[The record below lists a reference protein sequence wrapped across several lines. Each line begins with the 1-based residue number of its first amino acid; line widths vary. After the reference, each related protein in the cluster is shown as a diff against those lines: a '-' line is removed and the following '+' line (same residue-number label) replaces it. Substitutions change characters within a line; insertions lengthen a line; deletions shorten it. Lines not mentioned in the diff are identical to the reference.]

1 MKVSIIIPLYNVAPY
16 VEKCLLSVFKQTF
29 SNIEVILID
38 DCGSDDTMK
47 IVNRLLNVNK
57 NELDIHVIQHN
68 RNKGLSAARNTGIK
82 VATGDYLFF
91 LDSDDMLSE
100 DCIEKMA
107 FFAEKTCADIVIA
120 NYDEIL
126 PNNSV
131 CDSECFYLK
140 DQLLTSNLDIL
151 RAFCQKDFF
160 VMAWNKLVR
169 RDFIINNGLLFKEGL
184 IHEDELWSFMFALK
198 ANSCV
203 IRRESLYYYRIRPG
217 SITQRVTLEHV
228 LSLVDILRLM
238 VTAFA
243 NIAPPNLL
251 EKKQILSNYIENFKI
266 MILTKSMSNNKLFFY
281 SYNISR
287 ELSACLPKDGKVR
300 LQTFHYKLSPFWG
313 AQYLR
318 TYLRL
323 ARFYKRIK

>member
-16 VEKCLLSVFKQTF
+16 VERCLLSVFNQTF

-38 DCGSDDTMK
+38 DCGSDDTME
-47 IVNRLLNVNK
+47 IVNRLLNIHKNK
-57 NELDIHVIQHN
+57 LDIHIIQHN
-68 RNKGLSAARNTGIK
+68 ENRGLSAARNTGIK

-91 LDSDDMLSE
+91 LDSDDMISE

-107 FFAEKTCADIVIA
+107 FSARKACADIVVA

-126 PNNSV
+126 PNDSV
-131 CDSECFYLK
+131 CNFGCFSLK

-169 RDFIINNGLLFKEGL
+169 RDFIIDNGLLFKEGL
-184 IHEDELWSFMFALK
+184 IHEDELWSFMSALK

-203 IRRESLYYYRIRPG
+203 IRKESLYYYRIRPG
-217 SITQRVTLEHV
+217 SITQRVTLTHV
-228 LSLVDILRLM
+228 LSLVDILKLM
-238 VTAFA
+238 VAAFA
-243 NIAPPNLL
+243 NIAPPNFL

-266 MILTKSMSNNKLFFY
+266 MILTKSINNNKLFFY
-281 SYNISR
+281 SYNIAR
-287 ELSACLPKDGKVR
+287 EISDCLPREDKVK

-318 TYLRL
+318 GYLRL
-323 ARFYKRIK
+323 ASFYKKIK

>member
-107 FFAEKTCADIVIA
+107 FFAEKTCADIV
-120 NYDEIL
+120 
-126 PNNSV
+126 
-131 CDSECFYLK
+131 
-140 DQLLTSNLDIL
+140 
-151 RAFCQKDFF
+151 
-160 VMAWNKLVR
+160 
-169 RDFIINNGLLFKEGL
+169 
-184 IHEDELWSFMFALK
+184 
-198 ANSCV
+198 
-203 IRRESLYYYRIRPG
+203 
-217 SITQRVTLEHV
+217 
-228 LSLVDILRLM
+228 
-238 VTAFA
+238 
-243 NIAPPNLL
+243 
-251 EKKQILSNYIENFKI
+251 
-266 MILTKSMSNNKLFFY
+266 MI
-281 SYNISR
+281 
-287 ELSACLPKDGKVR
+287 C
-300 LQTFHYKLSPFWG
+300 
-313 AQYLR
+313 YLR
-318 TYLRL
+318 
-323 ARFYKRIK
+323 IV